1 MVMMQVTQSTIG
13 LVDRNL
19 YSDENVFT
27 VAYRKFMR
35 DLALAL
41 TNVTSTIDDDVTAIF
56 EFEKMLARVNLSS
69 FIFCFISLIQY
80 HSTRGEQMANIGN
93 TVRTTV
99 ENLSRTINT
108 SVSVSFVLSLFL
120 SLSAC
125 AD

>member
-1 MVMMQVTQSTIG
+1 MMQVTQSTIG

-35 DLALAL
+35 DLALSL

-69 FIFCFISLIQY
+69 HSYSVLLLSFSIIRREANKWLIQVTLFAQQLKIS
-80 HSTRGEQMANIGN
+80 HVQSTPA
-93 TVRTTV
+93 
-99 ENLSRTINT
+99 
-108 SVSVSFVLSLFL
+108 
-120 SLSAC
+120 
-125 AD
+125 